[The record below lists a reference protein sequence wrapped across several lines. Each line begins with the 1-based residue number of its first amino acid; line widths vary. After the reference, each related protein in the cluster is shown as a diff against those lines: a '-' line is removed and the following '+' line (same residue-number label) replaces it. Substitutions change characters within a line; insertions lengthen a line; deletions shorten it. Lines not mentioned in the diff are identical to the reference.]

1 MDHVLSLLAGINI
14 AVMTSAALSTA
25 MHVWRGWL
33 ESWACCWQ
41 AVEGSPIKPTQA
53 ARDERGRVNL
63 DELTDADLDYGTDE
77 RSLASLRRRLKRA
90 TYTYEGD
97 PSAALSIPTE
107 PCAHS
112 ELR

>member
-1 MDHVLSLLAGINI
+1 MD
-14 AVMTSAALSTA
+14 
-25 MHVWRGWL
+25 VWRGWL
-33 ESWACCWQ
+33 VSWACCWQ

>member
-1 MDHVLSLLAGINI
+1 MI
-14 AVMTSAALSTA
+14 TS
-25 MHVWRGWL
+25 GWL
-33 ESWACCWQ
+33 LLPLSGAVQVWGDWLVSWARCWQ

-63 DELTDADLDYGTDE
+63 DKLTDTDLDYGTDE

-97 PSAALSIPTE
+97 PSAALPIPSE
-107 PCAHS
+107 PCVNTV
-112 ELR
+112 LR

>member
-1 MDHVLSLLAGINI
+1 MSL
-14 AVMTSAALSTA
+14 
-25 MHVWRGWL
+25 
-33 ESWACCWQ
+33 ACCWQ

-90 TYTYEGD
+90 TYTYEGE
-97 PSAALSIPTE
+97 SSTALSILQSPVQIQS
-107 PCAHS
+107 S
-112 ELR
+112 EMTVCH